1 MTSYSTRNKLTF
13 TLTARPVTVTW
24 TQSWAIS
31 VICTQ
36 TIAQTWITVAWIHW
50 KNIILYTNSW
60 CSKSNTIPNM
70 YILQLRFVFLA
81 PSITPILCST
91 GNYQEGIW
99 IFLILFNPTTFQC
112 LTHAMTWISSDICL
126 DFFSFCVQWFE
137 VRNVSFCWY
146 LWSNT
151 TGATSGG
158 EGSSYP
164 SGAPQ
169 PVSCLVGFVLP
180 NLSPL

>member
-99 IFLILFNPTTFQC
+99 IFLILFNPTTFQ
-112 LTHAMTWISSDICL
+112 WISSVICL

-158 EGSSYP
+158 EGSYP
-164 SGAPQ
+164 FAAPQ
-169 PVSCLVGFVLP
+169 PISCLVGFVLP